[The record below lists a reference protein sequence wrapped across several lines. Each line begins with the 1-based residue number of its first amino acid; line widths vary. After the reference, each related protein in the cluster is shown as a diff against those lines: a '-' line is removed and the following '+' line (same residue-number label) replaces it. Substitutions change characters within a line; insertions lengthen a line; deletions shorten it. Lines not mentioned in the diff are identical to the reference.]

1 MASTLHSQ
9 PLALED
15 KSLAH
20 LLYGMMACF
29 PLFLVPA
36 ALSLLIN
43 IYQPQSQW
51 LSLSSTQSKSESA
64 PQPNSLIA
72 SHLRWQRWSLIGM
85 FAVMFVAYLINTQW
99 LSTTLYVAAAV
110 WFSGRVFKGWLSLIE
125 GRTI

>member
-20 LLYGMMACF
+20 LLYGLMACF

-43 IYQPQSQW
+43 FYQPQHHPD
-51 LSLSSTQSKSESA
+51 SA
-64 PQPNSLIA
+64 LA
-72 SHLRWQRWSLIGM
+72 VHLRWQRWSLVGM
-85 FAVMFVAYLINTQW
+85 FTIMLIGYLVSSQW

-110 WFSGRVFKGWLSLIE
+110 WFIGRVFKGWLSLIE
-125 GRTI
+125 GRNI